1 MSTSSPASATSASAS
16 PGTPSAALASPA
28 EALLVA
34 VRNGRPLDALEVLEP
49 LPLAQRRRAWTP
61 ALREAADGIDLSPDS
76 ARDPQGRWVGR
87 LRQAHWDAATVAR
100 LGTREAQIAA
110 KRVHP
115 VELPVARDLIPR
127 LFPEQLDVFVEV
139 WSQAFLS
146 NPKAWDRLR
155 GVEAMFDWAQQ
166 GLVPPPTQRG
176 AVLLLIALHDLSEY
190 LDEHPVL
197 IGTTLPLLFQVEG
210 RKGASAAQRDH
221 ETRPALS
228 LGRHLVPRL
237 IREGHWEREQVLQW
251 CEQALAMPRSAYELR
266 WFRALRERV
275 EALR

>member
-1 MSTSSPASATSASAS
+1 MTGTPGSASSPAA
-16 PGTPSAALASPA
+16 
-28 EALLVA
+28 ALLVA

-49 LPLAQRRRAWTP
+49 LPLAQRKRAWTP
-61 ALREAADGIDLSPDS
+61 ALREAADGIDMSPDS

-87 LRQAHWDAATVAR
+87 LRRAHWDAATVAR

-115 VELPVARDLIPR
+115 IELPVARDLIPR

-176 AVLLLIALHDLSEY
+176 AVLLLISQPDLSRY
-190 LDEHPVL
+190 LDQHPVL
-197 IGTTLPLLFQVEG
+197 IGTTLPLLFTVEG
-210 RKGASAAQRDH
+210 RSGASAAQRD
-221 ETRPALS
+221 ETMPGLS